1 MPVTSALSTS
11 PVVFCY
17 HLKREQEGETMLPP
31 SRFGSKAAALLL
43 AALLLVGSGAA
54 RAEAPTAPAAPP
66 AAPQVNKTTIYNGLV
81 PTVTYSVQG
90 GSPHLQ
96 ALVQTLQFTENEI
109 NLTGE
114 LQKLRLGIVANEQI
128 LDSVRT
134 SQVLG
139 LGPLSTP
146 ASCYSSSD
154 SALKSAL
161 IPGLAREATPA
172 AAYGLINMWEQA
184 LTGVQAEQARAGVVE
199 GVPPAN
205 PIAQPA
211 APVAEAPVPIQHLGA
226 AATGALAARGTLGR
240 QLPMPGVG
248 FTAQAR
254 PQFPSPM
261 NPQEVSAFQQMVRDR
276 IARAQQQMLARR

>member
-11 PVVFCY
+11 PVVFYY
-17 HLKREQEGETMLPP
+17 HLTTEQEGETMLPP
-31 SRFGSKAAALLL
+31 SRFGSKVAALLVAALLL
-43 AALLLVGSGAA
+43 AGTGAA
-54 RAEAPTAPAAPP
+54 RAEAPAAPAAPP
-66 AAPQVNKTTIYNGLV
+66 AGPQVNKTTIYNGLV

-90 GSPHLQ
+90 GSPRLQ

-114 LQKLRLGIVANEQI
+114 LQKLRIGIVANEQI

-146 ASCYSSSD
+146 ASCYPSD

-172 AAYGLINMWEQA
+172 AAYGLIHMWEQA
-184 LTGVQAEQARAGVVE
+184 LTGVQAEQARAGVVQA
-199 GVPPAN
+199 VPPAD

-211 APVAEAPVPIQHLGA
+211 APVAEPAVPIQHLGA
-226 AATGALAARGTLGR
+226 AATGFAAARGTLGQ

-248 FTAQAR
+248 FGAR
-254 PQFPSPM
+254 AAPQFPSPM
-261 NPQEVSAFQQMVRDR
+261 NPQQVTAFQQMVRDR